1 MRGIL
6 KASFSENEVQMVL
19 EIFSDEVAVKAA
31 KATALQHAVIVYS
44 KTSLKTFDNDDPAM
58 KKYRQRVNSE
68 HNTRGQNSHL
78 HLIC

>member
-1 MRGIL
+1 
-6 KASFSENEVQMVL
+6 MVS
-19 EIFSDEVAVKAA
+19 EIFSDEEAVKEA

-68 HNTRGQNSHL
+68 HNTTASNQASSED
-78 HLIC
+78 

>member
-1 MRGIL
+1 MQIV
-6 KASFSENEVQMVL
+6 S
-19 EIFSDEVAVKAA
+19 EIFSDEEAAKEA

-68 HNTRGQNSHL
+68 HNTSASNPL
-78 HLIC
+78 H